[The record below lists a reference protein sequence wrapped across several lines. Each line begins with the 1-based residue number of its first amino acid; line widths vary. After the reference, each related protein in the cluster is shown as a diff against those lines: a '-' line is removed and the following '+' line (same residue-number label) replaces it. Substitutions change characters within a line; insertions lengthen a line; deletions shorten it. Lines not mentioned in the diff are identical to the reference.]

1 MKRYEDLQLNYING
15 VWRPGSS
22 EKSIT
27 DSNPY
32 NGEKLLVFQ
41 AATVADM
48 NEAYAGA
55 AEKQKIWAQTNP
67 YQISSIMHKAAQ
79 IMQDRSE
86 EIIDW
91 LIKES
96 GSTRIKAQVELNA
109 AIGIVSHTASYPFL
123 METKIAASVIP
134 DKVNY
139 IIRKPVG
146 VVGVISPFNFPLHL
160 TVRSVAGALA
170 AGNGV
175 VLKPSS
181 NTPVTGGTLV
191 AKIFEEAGIPGGV
204 FSVIV
209 PKTSE
214 IGDAFYEHPIP
225 DVISFTGSTSVG
237 MRIGEVAGRNI
248 KKTMLELG
256 GNNAIVVL
264 DDADVDYAVKACVF
278 GRFFHSGQICMSANR
293 IIIDESI
300 FEEFADKYVSLVK
313 TLKVGDPSL
322 PDTLVGPL
330 ITEDEAVRIV
340 DWVEKAR
347 AEGAQILLEGKRED
361 AVVYPYVIKGTNET
375 WTAKNEMFG
384 PVATLICAKDEADA
398 LRIANDTDA
407 GLSGAIHTANK
418 ERGFQFAKHWK
429 TGMVHINDQS
439 VNDEPG
445 IPFGGEKMSG
455 IGRFN
460 RDITLDEVTTYMW
473 ISDQTQPRHYPL

>member
-1 MKRYEDLQLNYING
+1 MKRYEGLQLHYING
-15 VWRPGSS
+15 VWRPGTS

-27 DSNPY
+27 DYNPY
-32 NGEKLLVFQ
+32 NGEELLVFQ
-41 AATVADM
+41 AATIADM

-55 AEKQKIWAQTNP
+55 AEKQKTWAKTNP
-67 YQISSIMHKAAQ
+67 YQISSIMQKAAQ
-79 IMQDRSE
+79 IMKDRSE

-96 GSTRIKAQVELNA
+96 GSTRIKAQVELDA
-109 AIGIVSHTASYPFL
+109 SIGMVTHTASYPFL
-123 METKIAASVIP
+123 METKIAASLIP

-146 VVGVISPFNFPLHL
+146 VVGVISPFNFPMLL
-160 TVRSVAGALA
+160 TIRSVAGALA

-191 AKIFEEAGIPGGV
+191 AKIFEEAGVPGGV

-264 DDADVDYAVKACVF
+264 DDADVDYAVKACAF

-293 IIIDESI
+293 IIVDESI
-300 FEEFADKYVSLVK
+300 VDEFAGKYVALVK
-313 TLKVGDPSL
+313 TLTVGDPSR

-330 ITEDEAVRIV
+330 ITEDEAVRVV

>member
-1 MKRYEDLQLNYING
+1 MNRYENLQLNYING
-15 VWRPGSS
+15 VWRPGAS

-27 DSNPY
+27 DYNPY
-32 NGEKLLVFQ
+32 TGEKLLVFQ

-48 NEAYAGA
+48 NEAYEGA
-55 AEKQKIWAQTNP
+55 AEKQKVWAQTNP
-67 YQISSIMHKAAQ
+67 YQISGIMHKAAQ

-109 AIGIVSHTASYPFL
+109 SIGIVAHSANYPFL
-123 METKIAASVIP
+123 METKIAPSVIP

-146 VVGVISPFNFPLHL
+146 VVGVISPFNFPMLL

-181 NTPVTGGTLV
+181 STPVTGGTLV
-191 AKIFEEAGIPGGV
+191 AKIFEEAGVPAGV
-204 FSVIV
+204 LSVIV

-225 DVISFTGSTSVG
+225 DVISFTGSTNVG
-237 MRIGEVAGRNI
+237 VRIGEVAGRNV

-264 DDADVDYAVKACVF
+264 DDADVDYAVKACAF

-293 IIIDESI
+293 IIVDESI
-300 FEEFADKYVSLVK
+300 FAEFAEKYVALVK

-330 ITEDEAVRIV
+330 ITEDEAVRVV
-340 DWVEKAR
+340 DWAEKAR
-347 AEGAQILLEGKRED
+347 AEGAQILLEGKRENS
-361 AVVYPYVIKGTNET
+361 VVYPYVIKGTNET
-375 WTAKNEMFG
+375 WTAKNEVFG
-384 PVATLICAKDEADA
+384 PVVTLICAKDESDA

-407 GLSGAIHTANK
+407 GLSGAIHTSSK

-473 ISDQTQPRHYPL
+473 ISDQTQQRHYPV

>member
-330 ITEDEAVRIV
+330 ITEDEAVRVV

-361 AVVYPYVIKGTNET
+361 AVVYPMSSKGQM
-375 WTAKNEMFG
+375 KLG
-384 PVATLICAKDEADA
+384 PQKMKCLVL
-398 LRIANDTDA
+398 LR
-407 GLSGAIHTANK
+407 
-418 ERGFQFAKHWK
+418 R
-429 TGMVHINDQS
+429 
-439 VNDEPG
+439 
-445 IPFGGEKMSG
+445 
-455 IGRFN
+455 
-460 RDITLDEVTTYMW
+460 
-473 ISDQTQPRHYPL
+473 

>member
-15 VWRPGSS
+15 VWRPGTS
-22 EKSIT
+22 EKTIT
-27 DSNPY
+27 DYNPY
-32 NGEKLLVFQ
+32 TGEKLLVFQ

-48 NEAYAGA
+48 NEAYEGA
-55 AEKQKIWAQTNP
+55 AEKQKTWAQTNP

-109 AIGIVSHTASYPFL
+109 SIGIVAHTANYPFL

-146 VVGVISPFNFPLHL
+146 VVGVISPFNFPMLL

-181 NTPVTGGTLV
+181 STPVTGGTLV
-191 AKIFEEAGIPGGV
+191 AKIFEEAGIPGGLL
-204 FSVIV
+204 SVIV

-237 MRIGEVAGRNI
+237 IRIGEVAGRNI

-264 DDADVDYAVKACVF
+264 DDADVDYAVKACAF

-293 IIIDESI
+293 IIVDESI
-300 FEEFADKYVSLVK
+300 FEEFADKYVPLVK
-313 TLKVGDPSL
+313 TLKVGDPAL

-330 ITEDEAVRIV
+330 ITEDEAVRVV

-347 AEGAQILLEGKRED
+347 AEGAQILLEGKRENS
-361 AVVYPYVIKGTNET
+361 VVYPYVIKGTNET
-375 WTAKNEMFG
+375 WTAKNEVFG
-384 PVATLICAKDEADA
+384 PVVTLICAKDEGDA

-407 GLSGAIHTANK
+407 GLSGAIHTSNK

-473 ISDQTQPRHYPL
+473 ISDQTQQRQYPL